1 MRGLV
6 TAFARNRV
14 FANILM
20 IMILFAGS
28 LSAYM
33 LTRETFP
40 AFSVDVLLIQV
51 VYPGADPEEIEEGIS
66 RKIEEAIDGIEGIKR
81 YTTRSSEGIGT
92 ATIEVLERYD
102 IRRVTDE
109 VRNAI
114 DSISTFPVDAERP
127 TITELKIT
135 EDVMDVVLYGPL
147 TERQLK
153 EWGERLRDDL
163 RRLPEVSQA
172 RLTGVRDYEIGIE
185 ISETALREYGL
196 TFEQVATAVAQSSFN
211 LAGGTIRTE
220 GEEIRVRTIGR
231 SYTGEEFG
239 KIVIVAR
246 PTGEIITLDRIATIR
261 DDFVE
266 DAVLFR
272 LNGERAVNISV
283 MKTEEEDSITVAAAV
298 RGWVDAKNAELP
310 EGVGLRIMLDWS
322 ELIDARLAML
332 IRNGLI
338 GLCLVFVVLWLFL
351 DLRLSFWAAMGI
363 PISLAGALFL
373 MFLVGASL
381 NMISLFALIM
391 VIGIIVDDAIVVSE
405 AIYVHRKRGD
415 PPLQAA
421 VNGTMEV
428 GLPVIA
434 AITTTC
440 VAFAPLLF
448 LTGVF
453 GKFIAILP
461 VAVIAALLMSLV
473 EALILL
479 PAHLN
484 DLDDPNRPPKV
495 GRIRSGV
502 RRIHHFFGGGLER
515 FSENRYKPFLHWALH
530 HRYICLAVAVAIVLF
545 TSGLVQGGFV
555 RFEVFPAIDGNLVQ
569 ASVEF
574 PNGTPAEITEEAIIH
589 MRQAIERVAE
599 RMETRTGE
607 SMVRNIMES
616 VGSPGEMGMG
626 DGGGGG
632 PHTGYVRVELLD
644 TELRGIASVDIEEAW
659 NAEIGDIPGA
669 IAVSFAGIE
678 AGPPGKDIEIWLQ
691 GEDFDMLLAAAD
703 DFTEKLGTFEGLYQI
718 SSDYRPGRNEMR
730 LELKPEARALGLTTA
745 DLARQVNA
753 GYFGRE
759 ALRLQ
764 RGRDDIRVRVRYT
777 ENERSRLTDV
787 EAIRIRTPE
796 GREVPLLSVANV
808 EFAPGFSTITRTD
821 GLRRVVVT
829 AQAGRGANAAEITSY
844 LQNGSRTGRGDNG
857 AQGFGTA
864 SADSLEL
871 AASHPFFDE
880 MLGRYPGLTLAV
892 EGRQKESGDSLGSLV
907 VTFPLAMLGIFVI
920 IATIFRSY
928 FQPIIILM
936 IIPFAIIGAIY
947 GHLLLGLPVSL
958 MSMFGIVA
966 LAGVVV
972 NNAIVFI
979 EAYNHN
985 LAAKMGFF
993 DAIVAAGARRFRA
1006 IFLTTISTCGGLMP
1020 IILERDLQAQIVIP
1034 MAVSLAAGVAF
1045 GTILTL
1051 VLIPC
1056 LLAIGN
1062 DFRCMAYYARHRE
1075 WPIRELVEPGRDR
1088 DDDPEI
1094 HLHPDPT
1101 PQPVPATP

>member
-1 MRGLV
+1 MKAIV

-28 LSAYM
+28 MSAFM
-33 LTRETFP
+33 LNRETFP
-40 AFSVDVLLIQV
+40 SFSVDMVSVQV
-51 VYPGADPEEIEEGIS
+51 VYPGADPEEVEEGIS
-66 RKIEEAIDGIEGIKR
+66 RKIEEAIDGVEGIKR
-81 YTTRSSEGIGT
+81 YTTRSSEGLGRT
-92 ATIEVLERYD
+92 TIEILERYD
-102 IRRVTDE
+102 NASVIDE

-135 EDVMDVVLYGPL
+135 ENVIDVALSGPL

-153 EWGERLRDDL
+153 EWGERLRDEL
-163 RRLPEVSQA
+163 LRLPEISQA
-172 RLTGVRDYEIGIE
+172 RLEGVRDYEIGIE

-196 TFEQVATAVAQSSFN
+196 TFEQVAAAVAQSSLN
-211 LAGGTIRTE
+211 LAGGTIRTD
-220 GEEIRVRTIGR
+220 GEEVRVRTIGR
-231 SYTGEEFG
+231 RYTGEEFG
-239 KIVIVAR
+239 NIVVVSR
-246 PTGEIITLDRIATIR
+246 PTGEIITLDRVAAVR

-266 DAVLFR
+266 NPMVFK
-272 LNGERAVNISV
+272 LNGERAVNIRV
-283 MKTEEEDSITVAAAV
+283 FKTQDEDAITIARVVREWAAE
-298 RGWVDAKNAELP
+298 KNAELP
-310 EGVGLRIMLDWS
+310 AGVGLSVMLDWS
-322 ELIDARLAML
+322 ELIDARLSML
-332 IRNGLI
+332 VRNGLI
-338 GLCLVFVVLWLFL
+338 GLSLVFLVLWLFL
-351 DLRLSFWAAMGI
+351 DFRLSFWAAMGI
-363 PISLAGALFL
+363 PISLGGALFL

-415 PPLQAA
+415 GPLQAA

-440 VAFAPLLF
+440 VAFAPLLY

-484 DLDDPNRPPKV
+484 HLDDPNRPPKA
-495 GRIRSGV
+495 GRVRAGV
-502 RRIHHFFGGGLER
+502 RRIHGFFGGGLER
-515 FSENRYKPFLHWALH
+515 FAENRYKPFLHWSLH
-530 HRYICLAVAVAIVLF
+530 HRYITLATAIAIVLF
-545 TSGLVQGGFV
+545 TVGMVRGGFI
-555 RFEVFPAIDGNLVQ
+555 RFEVFPEIDGNLVQ
-569 ASVEF
+569 ASIEF
-574 PNGTPAEITEEAIIH
+574 PNGTPADITEEAVTHI
-589 MRQAIERVAE
+589 REGLQRVAA
-599 RMETRTGE
+599 RMDTRSGE
-607 SMVRNIMES
+607 PMIRNLVEG
-616 VGSPGEMGMG
+616 VGSGGGMG
-626 DGGGGG
+626 GGPRQGG
-632 PHTGYVRVELLD
+632 PHTGYVRVELL
-644 TELRGIASVDIEEAW
+644 ENERRGIASSVIEEAW
-659 NAEIGDIPGA
+659 NKEIGNIPGA
-669 IAVSFAGIE
+669 VALSFAGVE
-678 AGPPGKDIEIWLQ
+678 AGPGGADIEIWLQ

-703 DFTEKLGTFEGLYQI
+703 DFTEKLASFEGLYQI
-718 SSDYRPGRNEMR
+718 SSDFRPGRNEMR
-730 LELKPEARALGLTTA
+730 LALKPEARTLGLTTA

-777 ENERSRLTDV
+777 ADERSRLADV
-787 EAIRIRTPE
+787 ESIRIRTPD
-796 GREVPLLSVANV
+796 GREVPLLSVADID
-808 EFAPGFSTITRTD
+808 FAPGFSTITRTD

-829 AQAGRGANAAEITSY
+829 AQAGRGANSNEILDY
-844 LQNGSRTGRGDNG
+844 LQHGGRNGNEG
-857 AQGFGTA
+857 A
-864 SADSLEL
+864 SVS
-871 AASHPFFDE
+871 FFE
-880 MLGRYPGLTLAV
+880 QVQTEYPGITLEI
-892 EGRQKESGDSLGSLV
+892 EGQQREFADSLGSLF

-928 FQPIIILM
+928 FQPFVVLL
-936 IIPFAIIGAIY
+936 IIPFAVIGAIY
-947 GHLLLGLPVSL
+947 GHLLMGLPVSL

-979 EAYNHN
+979 EAFNHN
-985 LAAKMGFF
+985 IAAKQEFF
-993 DAIVAAGARRFRA
+993 DALVSAGARRFRA

-1020 IILERDLQAQIVIP
+1020 IILERDLQAQIVVP

-1045 GTILTL
+1045 GTLLTL
-1051 VLIPC
+1051 VLMPC
-1056 LLAIGN
+1056 LIAMGN
-1062 DFRCMAYYARHRE
+1062 DVRCWAHYYRHGD
-1075 WPIRELVEPGRDR
+1075 WPARELLEPGRTR

-1094 HLHPDPT
+1094 HIHPSPE
-1101 PQPVPATP
+1101 PQPVGG